1 MHPKEGEKAI
11 DKKTRSRGDDRERRE
26 NNRCSRIYDVN

>member
-11 DKKTRSRGDDRERRE
+11 DKKKLDPGVMTGREEKIKDVRE
-26 NNRCSRIYDVN
+26 YMT